1 MRPPGDSIATERTLA
16 LTRLLAF
23 WERLRHSP
31 RMKGAFLYGVV
42 LGTIAATGLLPHPE
56 NAPLADADRYA
67 FDAQMRRLREY
78 FPQPVE
84 NDVVLI
90 GTDGDTEKAFPE
102 PIALWHRYLAKTY
115 RALALAKPR
124 VVGVD
129 IGLPER
135 TFDWLVP
142 GIDRSMMI
150 GLVALKHEAPLVI
163 VQHVDD
169 RQELVLVQENYRG
182 IIGID
187 NLGIDRQLKDPDGVS
202 RRFSED
208 LRDAATGETIPTLPG
223 QMLRRLGRPVHE
235 GFIDYSV
242 GVAPMRYVPMHDVVA
257 WLDAGDVG
265 RIKAAFS
272 GRVVLIG
279 SMTGDRD
286 RWVLPVRL
294 LELPEDTMLEEK
306 RRATT
311 GPALALSQPGVMIH
325 AQVLRSHLARGMLTP
340 MPEWLRA
347 LLCAFVALATLVRA
361 RPLTVVSAAVAF
373 PLGLAVLG
381 LVAIREMQ
389 ILLPLGTLA
398 LAFWIALAVRAAHD
412 LLEAILERIRM
423 QRTFSG
429 QVSPAVMRE
438 MLRGG
443 LSAGVSGQLA
453 DICVLFSDVRDFTTL
468 SEHMPPGIVTNVLQ
482 RYFDRMVTAVH
493 RFDGTVDKFI
503 GDGLMVL
510 FGAPRKSSDPCG
522 DAVQCALEMMAEL
535 DALNREFESE
545 GLPTLTIGIGVN
557 YGTVTVGN
565 IGSSERHNYSAI
577 GDAVNVAARIE
588 GLTKDLGRKILITEA
603 VVSRIGDRFHFD
615 PLGEHKLKGHSPVKV
630 WGIRTARA
638 TPAAA

>member
-1 MRPPGDSIATERTLA
+1 M
-16 LTRLLAF
+16 LAF
-23 WERLRHSP
+23 WERLRTTP
-31 RMKGAFLYGVV
+31 RLRGAFLYAVV
-42 LGTIAATGLLPHPE
+42 LVIVAAGMLLPHPE
-56 NAPLADADRYA
+56 NAPFADAERYA
-67 FDAQMRRLREY
+67 FDAQMRFLREH
-78 FPQPVE
+78 FPLPVE

-102 PIALWHRYLAKTY
+102 PIALWHRHLAKTY

-135 TFDWLVP
+135 TFDGLVP
-142 GIDRSMMI
+142 GIDRAMMI

-163 VQHVDD
+163 VQHIDD
-169 RQELVLVQENYRG
+169 REELVPVQENYRG
-182 IIGID
+182 IVGID
-187 NLGIDRQLKDPDGVS
+187 NLGVDRQRKDPDGVS
-202 RRFSED
+202 RRFYED
-208 LRDAATGETIPTLPG
+208 LRSAKTGETIPTLPG
-223 QMLRRLGRPVHE
+223 QMLRRLGRSVHE
-235 GFIDYSV
+235 GYIDYSV
-242 GVAPMRYVPMHDVVA
+242 GVAPMRYVRMHEVTA
-257 WLDAGDVG
+257 WFDAGDVG
-265 RIKAAFS
+265 KIKAAFA

-294 LELPEDTMLEEK
+294 LERPEDTLVEEG
-306 RRATT
+306 RRSFS
-311 GPALALSQPGVMIH
+311 GPAPTLSQPGVMIH
-325 AQVLRSHLARGMLTP
+325 VQVLRSHLARGMLAT

-347 LLCAFVALATLVRA
+347 LLCAIVALAVLVRA
-361 RPLTVVSAAVAF
+361 RPLTVAGAAILV
-373 PLGLAVLG
+373 PLGLAVTS
-381 LVAIREMQ
+381 LVSIRQAQVLM
-389 ILLPLGTLA
+389 PLGSIV
-398 LAFWIALAVRAAHD
+398 LAFWIALAVRAAYD

-423 QRTFSG
+423 QRIFAG
-429 QVSPAVMRE
+429 QVSPAVMKE

-443 LSAGVSGQLA
+443 ISAGVNAQLA
-453 DICVLFSDVRDFTTL
+453 DICVLFSDVRDFTHL
-468 SEHMPPGIVTNVLQ
+468 SEHMPPGIVTTVLQ
-482 RYFDRMVTAVH
+482 RYFDRMVKAVH
-493 RFDGTVDKFI
+493 KFDGTVDKFI

-510 FGAPRKSSDPCG
+510 FGAPRKSADPCG

-565 IGSSERHNYSAI
+565 IGSSERQNYSAI

-588 GLTKDLGRKILITEA
+588 GLTKELGRKILITEA
-603 VVSRIGDRFHFD
+603 VVSRIGERFHFD

>member
-1 MRPPGDSIATERTLA
+1 M
-16 LTRLLAF
+16 LAF
-23 WERLRHSP
+23 WERLRTSP
-31 RMKGAFLYGVV
+31 RLKGAFLYAVV
-42 LGTIAATGLLPHPE
+42 LAVVAAGSFLPHRE
-56 NAPLADADRYA
+56 NARFASADRYA
-67 FDAQMRRLREY
+67 FDAQMDFLRDR
-78 FPQPVE
+78 FPLPVE

-90 GTDGDTEKAFPE
+90 GTDGETEKAFPE
-102 PIALWHRYLAKTY
+102 PIALWHRHLAKTY

-129 IGLPER
+129 FGLPER
-135 TFDWLVP
+135 TFDKLVP
-142 GIDRSMMI
+142 GIDRAMMI

-163 VQHVDD
+163 VQHIDD
-169 RQELVLVQENYRG
+169 REELVPVQENYRN

-187 NLGIDRQLKDPDGVS
+187 NLGVDRQPKEPDGVS
-202 RRFSED
+202 RRFFED
-208 LRDAATGETIPTLPG
+208 LRSATTGETIPTLSG
-223 QMLRRLGRPVHE
+223 QMLRRLGRSVHE
-235 GFIDYSV
+235 GYIDYSV
-242 GVAPMRYVPMHDVVA
+242 GIAPMRYIPMHDVTA
-257 WLDAGDVG
+257 WFDAGDVG
-265 RIKAAFS
+265 KIKAAFA
-272 GRVVLIG
+272 GRIVLIG

-286 RWVLPVRL
+286 RWILPVRL
-294 LELPEDTMLEEK
+294 LERPEDMLVEESK
-306 RRATT
+306 RRAAP
-311 GPALALSQPGVMIH
+311 GPAVALSQPGVMIH
-325 AQVLRSHLARGMLTP
+325 VQVLRSHLANGMLTP

-347 LLCAFVALATLVRA
+347 LLCAIVALATLVRA
-361 RPLTVVSAAVAF
+361 RPLTVIGVAILF
-373 PLGLAVLG
+373 PLGLAVVS
-381 LVAIREMQ
+381 LVSIRQ
-389 ILLPLGTLA
+389 AQVLIPLGSVV
-398 LAFWIALAVRAAHD
+398 LAFWIALAVRAAYD
-412 LLEAILERIRM
+412 TLEAILERIRM

-429 QVSPAVMRE
+429 QVSPAVMKE

-468 SEHMPPGIVTNVLQ
+468 SEHMSPGIVINVLQ
-482 RYFDRMVTAVH
+482 RYFDRMVKVVH
-493 RFDGTVDKFI
+493 KFDGTVDKFI

-510 FGAPRKSSDPCG
+510 FGAPGKSADPCG

-588 GLTKDLGRKILITEA
+588 GLTKELGRKILITEA
-603 VVSRIGDRFHFD
+603 VVSRIGERFHFD
-615 PLGEHKLKGHSPVKV
+615 PLGEHKLKGHSPVNV

>member
-1 MRPPGDSIATERTLA
+1 MK
-16 LTRLLAF
+16 RLLAF

-31 RMKGAFLYGVV
+31 RMKGAFLYGMV
-42 LGTIAATGLLPHPE
+42 LGIVAAVGLLPHPE
-56 NAPLADADRYA
+56 NAPLADGDRYA
-67 FDAQMRRLREY
+67 FDAQMRRLREF
-78 FPQPVE
+78 FPLPVE

-90 GTDGDTEKAFPE
+90 GTDGNTEKAFPE

-163 VQHVDD
+163 VQHFDD
-169 RQELVLVQENYRG
+169 RHELVQVQENYRN

-187 NLGIDRQLKDPDGVS
+187 NLGIDRHLKDPDGAS
-202 RRFSED
+202 RRFSEE
-208 LRDAATGETIPTLPG
+208 LRDGMTGEPIPTLAG
-223 QMLRRLGRPVHE
+223 QMLRRLGRSVHH

-242 GVAPMRYVPMHDVVA
+242 GAGPMRYVPMHDVVA
-257 WLDAGDVG
+257 WFDAGDVG
-265 RIKAAFS
+265 KIKAAFS

-286 RWVLPVRL
+286 RWALPVRL
-294 LELPEDTMLEEK
+294 LELPEDTVLEEK
-306 RRATT
+306 RSA
-311 GPALALSQPGVMIH
+311 ALALSQPGVAIH
-325 AQVLRSHLARGMLTP
+325 VQVLRSHLARGMLTP

-347 LLCAFVALATLVRA
+347 LLCAIVALATLVRA
-361 RPLTVVSAAVAF
+361 RPLTVVGAAVAF
-373 PLGLAVLG
+373 PLGLAALS

-389 ILLPLGTLA
+389 VLIPLGSLA
-398 LAFWIALAVRAAHD
+398 LTFWIALGVRAAYD

-438 MLRGG
+438 MLRGR
-443 LSAGVSGQLA
+443 LSAGVSGELA
-453 DICVLFSDVRDFTTL
+453 DICVLFSDVRDFTHL
-468 SEHMPPGIVTNVLQ
+468 SEHMAPAIVINVLQ
-482 RYFDRMVTAVH
+482 RYFDRMVKVVH
-493 RFDGTVDKFI
+493 KYGGTVDKFI

-510 FGAPRKSSDPCG
+510 FGAPEKSADPCG
-522 DAVQCALEMMAEL
+522 DTVQCALEMMAEL

-565 IGSSERHNYSAI
+565 IGSSERQNYSAI

-630 WGIRTARA
+630 WGIRTTRA
-638 TPAAA
+638 APAAA